1 MVTSGLTMPPFPR
14 AFARATSGLLAALLI
29 SLASTPASA
38 DVPVSEKARAH
49 FNAGVNLLQDPDG
62 ARYEEA
68 YREFKAAY
76 ADSPSWKML
85 GNLALAAMKLE
96 RDGEAIDAYTKYL
109 AEGGSELDAEERA
122 QVERDLAT
130 LTAGVVRIEIEA
142 SPAGAILIDERAPVH
157 EQPVKNAYD
166 AADGRF
172 SLGVRAG
179 HHRFTA
185 RLAGYQDATWEVDA
199 RPGANLSHRL
209 ELVPVTS
216 ASPATEGPT
225 TSPAASSSWN
235 TQKTVAAV
243 VGGVGVVG
251 VVAGTVFFFNYKS
264 KNDDAKDVCPSG
276 SDCPP
281 GSADRHADLIDDA
294 RSARTLTYVGW
305 GVGAA
310 ALAGA
315 AALYFTA
322 PKTEAPPTAARARTL
337 NFVPAVAPGH
347 FGAELSGSF

>member
-1 MVTSGLTMPPFPR
+1 MPPLHR
-14 AFARATSGLLAALLI
+14 AFERAATGLVAALLI
-29 SLASTPASA
+29 SLASAPARA

-76 ADSPSWKML
+76 AESASWKML
-85 GNLALAAMKLE
+85 GNLGLAAMKLE
-96 RDGEAIDAYTKYL
+96 RDGEAIEAFKKYL
-109 AEGGSELDAEERA
+109 AGGGAELDAEERA

-130 LTAGVVRIEIEA
+130 LTAGVVRVELEVL
-142 SPAGAILIDERAPVH
+142 PAGAIVVDERAPVH
-157 EQPVKNAYD
+157 EQPVKNVYD
-166 AADGRF
+166 SSDGRF
-172 SLGVRAG
+172 SLGIRAG

-185 RLAGYQDATWEVDA
+185 RLAGYEDASWEVDA
-199 RPGANLSHRL
+199 RPGANLSQRL
-209 ELVPVTS
+209 ELR
-216 ASPATEGPT
+216 PT
-225 TSPAASSSWN
+225 TKSVESSATIDTSVPPTGSWN

-251 VVAGTVFFFNYKS
+251 VVAGTVFFLNYQS
-264 KNDDAKDVCPSG
+264 KNDDAKDICPSG
-276 SDCPP
+276 NDCPP
-281 GSADRHADLIDDA
+281 GSANRHADLIDDA

-322 PKTEAPPTAARARTL
+322 PKTEAAPTAARAGKL
-337 NFVPAVAPGH
+337 SFVPAVAPGH
-347 FGAELSGSF
+347 YCAELSGSF

>member
-1 MVTSGLTMPPFPR
+1 MPLLHRAYVRAATGLV
-14 AFARATSGLLAALLI
+14 AALLF
-29 SLASTPASA
+29 SLASSPARA

-76 ADSPSWKML
+76 AESASWKML
-85 GNLALAAMKLE
+85 GNLGLAAMKLE
-96 RDGEAIDAYTKYL
+96 RDGEAIDAFKRYL
-109 AEGGSELDAEERA
+109 SEGGPELDTEERA

-130 LTAGVVRIEIEA
+130 LTAGVVRVELEVL
-142 SPAGAILIDERAPVH
+142 PAGAIVVDERAPVH
-157 EQPVKNAYD
+157 EQPVKNVYD
-166 AADGRF
+166 SSDGRF
-172 SLGVRAG
+172 SLGIRAG

-185 RLAGYQDATWEVDA
+185 RLAGYEDASWEVDA
-199 RPGANLSHRL
+199 RPGANLSQRL
-209 ELVPVTS
+209 VLAATKPAPSS
-216 ASPATEGPT
+216 ATLG
-225 TSPAASSSWN
+225 ASAPESGGWN
-235 TQKTVAAV
+235 TQKTAAAV

-251 VVAGTVFFFNYKS
+251 VVAGTVFFLNYKS

-276 SDCPP
+276 RDCPP

-322 PKTEAPPTAARARTL
+322 PKTEAPPTAARAARLT
-337 NFVPAVAPGH
+337 FVPAVAPGH